1 MTDRAQLE
9 ARLLKAA
16 ELDTVNATRHPEI
29 EQLSVEQL
37 KGAAQ
42 RLRRAHDRAKDISAR
57 QKREMRGKADPRGTK
72 PTRDNTGT
80 LAKAQVL
87 REAIERVEGE
97 LSRRENMTMATPT
110 QVELSRHAL
119 ELKLSHQAPT
129 HPDPGPT
136 ASQGMKPKERQKPL
150 RIGPSKGEVGRVSQA
165 GKVAQARK
173 DSGNR

>member
-16 ELDTVNATRHPEI
+16 ELDLVKVTRHPEI

-37 KGAAQ
+37 KVVAQ
-42 RLRRAHDRAKDISAR
+42 RLRRAHERAKDISAR
-57 QKREMRGKADPRGTK
+57 QHEMRGKANPRGTK
-72 PTRDNTGT
+72 PTQDNTGT

-87 REAIERVEGE
+87 RDAIERVEVE
-97 LSRRENMTMATPT
+97 LDRRENMTTATPT
-110 QVELSRHAL
+110 QAELSRHAL

-129 HPDPGPT
+129 HPDSGRS
-136 ASQGMKPKERQKPL
+136 ASEGMRPKERQKPL
-150 RIGPSKGEVGRVSQA
+150 RIGPSKGQVGRVSQA